1 MENSTILRY
10 EQDFAYDESEMIDR
24 MKAISKQEE
33 ETKQKLEREA
43 QTAYDNALKAEKAD
57 IQAVRAKR
65 LLALKP

>member
-10 EQDFAYDESEMIDR
+10 EQDFAYIESEMIDR

-65 LLALKP
+65 LLALQP